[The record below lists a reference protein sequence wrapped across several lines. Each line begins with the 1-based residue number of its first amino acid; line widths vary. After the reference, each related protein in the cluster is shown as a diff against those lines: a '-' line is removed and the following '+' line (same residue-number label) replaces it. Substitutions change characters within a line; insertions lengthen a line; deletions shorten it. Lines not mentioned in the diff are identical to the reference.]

1 MHFFIPYEAHHI
13 ASHALHVDGA
23 GCNHLSMYRQFF
35 EFALCVCFLV
45 WLPGIIDC
53 QAPVGGDAGVHVAGV
68 DAPGEPVLIE
78 KDEMEK
84 EMEAAEKKENQRKL
98 EEGDE
103 FEVINHEKDE
113 ELREKGDAQ
122 KVEDLK
128 AQVC

>member
-1 MHFFIPYEAHHI
+1 MQPHHP
-13 ASHALHVDGA
+13 A
-23 GCNHLSMYRQFF
+23 GLIMYRRLF

-53 QAPVGGDAGVHVAGV
+53 QAPAGGDAGVRAPGV
-68 DAPGEPVLIE
+68 DVPGEPVLIE
-78 KDEMEK
+78 KEEMEK
-84 EMEAAEKKENQRKL
+84 DMEVAEKKESQRKL

-113 ELREKGDAQ
+113 ELREKGDAE

-128 AQVC
+128 AQVLSCSNIYNHGN